1 MSNSIPQ
8 KEKTLKGFD
17 EIWYA
22 VDGDNLIDDIENW
35 KINFENALLSEL
47 APKINP
53 AYAEW
58 NTLIVEAK
66 VSVYLRVL
74 GMTEKE
80 AWNLI
85 KERKLL

>member
-1 MSNSIPQ
+1 MALPQ
-8 KEKTLKGFD
+8 TEKTLKGFD
-17 EIWYA
+17 IIWYD
-22 VDGDNLIDDIENW
+22 VKGDNIIDDIENW

-53 AYAEW
+53 AYSGW
-58 NTLIVEAK
+58 NTLEVDAK

-74 GMTEKE
+74 GMTKKE
-80 AWNLI
+80 AWDLI